1 MRTEI
6 PLREARNIVLV
17 IFGVSP
23 PVPYDHCDVIGFA
36 QFKTHP
42 IHSIYNSCQSL
53 LPTGKKKETYNK
65 ISTSHLPHT
74 VTMTK
79 AEDLKS
85 WVSPED
91 FPSNLKLS
99 GRIINCMTQLPYQ
112 ITKTETNTWDVTSLR
127 GSSALYASNM
137 SLSAESDWETHLV
150 GWTGEIETDQPIKR
164 LNDIS
169 ELDPLYLS
177 EEDKATITEKIHQK
191 NEHEFIHPVWLLRR
205 DQDRWRKYA
214 ENVLWPA
221 FHYMIN
227 EPGDG
232 KEENAWWY
240 DYVKF
245 NEAYA
250 SKIKKIAKPG
260 DIIWIHDYYLLLLP
274 QLLRMELKDVY
285 ICHFLHVPFP
295 SSEYFRC
302 LPKRKILLDGMLG
315 ANQLGFQSYSFA
327 RHFISCCSRVN
338 GYETTPTQVTVHS
351 FHSNVVTLPLGIDV
365 KTLEEEA
372 FTPQI
377 EEKIMALKTLNKNR
391 KIIIGRDR
399 LDSVRGVVQ
408 KLEAFELFLDIYPE
422 WRDKVVLI
430 QVSFTPAFHSTK
442 LEKKVN
448 DIIASINRKYSSLDY
463 SPVLHY
469 NMRVTKNEYMAL
481 LRVADLCLIT
491 SVRDGM
497 NTTALEYIVC
507 QKQKCSPLILSEF
520 SGTTTVLQDSIQVN
534 PWDAVGVAN
543 AINESLLLSPDRK
556 QTIQYKLYK
565 SVVQNTNKDWT
576 NKVIT
581 TLLEFIKT
589 QAGFEG
595 TPYLNRPLLLKN
607 YQQAER
613 RLFLFD
619 YDGTLTP
626 IVSDPN
632 AAIPSARLKV
642 LLAGLVKD
650 PKNEVWL
657 ISGRDQAFLEKWIGV
672 NHPEVGLS
680 AEHGC
685 FMKKAK
691 SGQWFNLAE
700 SFDMSWQNIVE
711 EVFSKYSEK
720 TPGAFTEKKKVALT
734 WHYRKSD
741 PVLGAFQAENCRQEL
756 IEKLHGKYDVEV
768 MTGKANL
775 EVRPK
780 FVNKGEIVR
789 RLILCKDPISQTK
802 KEALE
807 IPDFA
812 LCLGD
817 DTTDEDMFKA
827 MNEIE
832 SHWESAKLSTNK
844 FGSYG
849 FYPVTVGPANKV
861 TVAKAYLT
869 DPSQVLDTIS
879 LLLGKLSLFETGGSV
894 DLDDRGHL
902 LNSDSAILS
911 QQNKIEYQ
919 RQQSNSSITKN

>member
-1 MRTEI
+1 
-6 PLREARNIVLV
+6 
-17 IFGVSP
+17 
-23 PVPYDHCDVIGFA
+23 
-36 QFKTHP
+36 
-42 IHSIYNSCQSL
+42 
-53 LPTGKKKETYNK
+53 
-65 ISTSHLPHT
+65 
-74 VTMTK
+74 MTK
-79 AEDLKS
+79 IDDLKD
-85 WVSPED
+85 WVSPKD
-91 FPSNLKLS
+91 FPPELKLS
-99 GRIINCMTQLPYQ
+99 GRIINCMTQLPYT
-112 ITKTETNTWDVTSLR
+112 ITKTKDNWNVEPLR
-127 GSSALYASNM
+127 GSSALYASNKA
-137 SLSAESDWETHLV
+137 LSDGSDWETHLV
-150 GWTGEIETDQPIKR
+150 AWTGEIETEQPVKK
-164 LNDIS
+164 LDDLS
-169 ELDPLYLS
+169 ESDPLYLS
-177 EEDKATITEKIHQK
+177 EDEKGGILEKINK
-191 NEHEFIHPVWLLRR
+191 RNEHEHIHPIWLLRR

-232 KEENAWWY
+232 KEETAWWY

-250 SKIKKIAKPG
+250 SRIKKIAKPG

-285 ICHFLHVPFP
+285 ICHFLHIPFP

-302 LPKRKILLDGMLG
+302 LPKRKILIDGMLG

-327 RHFISCCSRVN
+327 RHFISCCSRIN
-338 GYETTPTQVTVHS
+338 GYETTPNQVTVHT
-351 FHSNVVTLPLGIDV
+351 FHSNVVTLPLGIDSR
-365 KTLEEEA
+365 TLEKEA
-372 FTPQI
+372 FTPKI
-377 EEKIMALKTLNKNR
+377 EEKIEALKTLNKNR

-408 KLEAFELFLDIYPE
+408 KLQAFEMFLDTYPE
-422 WRDKVVLI
+422 WREKVVLI
-430 QVSFTPAFHSTK
+430 QVSFTPAFHSSK

-469 NMRVTKNEYMAL
+469 NMRVSKDEYMAL

-543 AINESLLLSPDRK
+543 AINESLLLTDERK
-556 QTIQYKLYK
+556 HALEDKLYNAVIK
-565 SVVQNTNKDWT
+565 NTNKDWT
-576 NKVIT
+576 NKVIIS
-581 TLLEFIKT
+581 LLEFIKT
-589 QAGFEG
+589 QTGFEG

-607 YQQAER
+607 YQEAER

-626 IVSDPN
+626 IVGDPN
-632 AAIPSARLKV
+632 AAIPSARLKT

-650 PKNEVWL
+650 PKNEVWI
-657 ISGRDQAFLEKWIGV
+657 ISGRDQAFLEKWIGS
-672 NHPEVGLS
+672 NYPEIGLS

-691 SGQWFNLAE
+691 LDEWVNLAE
-700 SFDMSWQNIVE
+700 SFDMSWQDVVE
-711 EVFSKYSEK
+711 EIFSEYTEK
-720 TPGAFTEKKKVALT
+720 TPGTFIEKKKVALT
-734 WHYRKSD
+734 WHYRKAD
-741 PVLGAFQAENCRQEL
+741 PTLGSFQAEKCHKEL
-756 IEKLHGKYDVEV
+756 VEKLSTKYDVEV

-775 EVRPK
+775 EVRPR
-780 FVNKGEIVR
+780 FVNKGEIVK
-789 RLILCKDPISQTK
+789 RLILFKDPVLQTK
-802 KEALE
+802 KELSE
-807 IPDFA
+807 LPDFT

-817 DTTDEDMFKA
+817 DTTDEDMFRA

-832 SHWESAKLSTNK
+832 SHWKEEKLPTNE
-844 FGSYG
+844 FGTFG
-849 FYPVTVGPANKV
+849 LYPVTVGPANKI
-861 TVAKAYLT
+861 TVAKAYLS
-869 DPSQVLDTIS
+869 DPTQVMDTIG
-879 LLLGKLSLFETGGSV
+879 LLLGKVSLFETGGTV
-894 DLDDRGHL
+894 ELDDRGHV

-911 QQNKIEYQ
+911 QQNRIEYE
-919 RQQSNSSITKN
+919 RQQSFNNNSSNKGVSK